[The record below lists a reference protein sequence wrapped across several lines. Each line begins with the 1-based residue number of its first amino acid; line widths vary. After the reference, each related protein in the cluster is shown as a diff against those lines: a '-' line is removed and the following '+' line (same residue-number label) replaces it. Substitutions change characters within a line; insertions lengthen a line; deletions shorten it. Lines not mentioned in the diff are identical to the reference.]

1 MRWRKSSLTH
11 TILDE
16 GNEVF
21 APEVEGKSNGR
32 LVELVGSV
40 VACKGAGLSTV
51 VISTIETST
60 VGILMVSTVDDMLVV
75 SKGWSTS
82 TGWSLISSVQS
93 ACKYKKKWLQF
104 VVKYSLYI
112 QESKDVQLVYN
123 SH

>member
-1 MRWRKSSLTH
+1 MQ
-11 TILDE
+11 
-16 GNEVF
+16 
-21 APEVEGKSNGR
+21 
-32 LVELVGSV
+32 
-40 VACKGAGLSTV
+40 GAGLSTV

-93 ACKYKKKWLQF
+93 ACKYTKKKWLQF

-112 QESKDVQLVYN
+112 QESKDVQ
-123 SH
+123 